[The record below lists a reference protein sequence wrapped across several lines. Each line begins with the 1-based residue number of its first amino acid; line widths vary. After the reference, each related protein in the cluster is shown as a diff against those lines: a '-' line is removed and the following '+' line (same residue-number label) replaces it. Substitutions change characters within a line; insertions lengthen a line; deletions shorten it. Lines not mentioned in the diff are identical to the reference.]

1 MTTAPP
7 ARGPGRPIRIAVVG
21 LGVGRLHL
29 EALATMPERYTVH
42 AVCDLDPRR
51 LDEHAR
57 RFGARLATRA
67 LHEVLADDT
76 VELVDL
82 CTPPDG
88 HAGQIEQVLAAGR
101 HVVCEKPL
109 VASLAECDRVEA
121 AVARSGRHL
130 FPIFQSRF
138 GHGLQQ
144 LLHLKA
150 RGLARHALVATV
162 ETHWRRDAEYYA
174 TRWRGTWAGERG
186 GVCLTQAIHAHDMLT
201 QVLGPVDTV
210 FAQLATRAND
220 IEVEDCAAISL
231 RMADGSL
238 ASLSATLGAA
248 RNRSRLKFV
257 FGDLTVE
264 SDSPNPYRPARAP
277 WHVTARD
284 ERVEH
289 AVHAALADFV
299 PGLESFEHQFAAIHA
314 TLRAGAVPTVTL
326 AQAREALELVTAIY
340 ASAANGM
347 AVRLPLAPDHPARAD
362 WRPPA
367 GGFAKGLAPR

>member
-1 MTTAPP
+1 MNRA
-7 ARGPGRPIRIAVVG
+7 PIRIAVVG

-42 AVCDLDPRR
+42 ALCDLDSQR
-51 LDEHAR
+51 LDDNAR
-57 RFGARLATRA
+57 RFGAAHATKDLQA
-67 LHEVLADDT
+67 ILDDDA
-76 VELVDL
+76 VELVAL
-82 CTPPDG
+82 CTPPNG
-88 HAGQIEQVLAAGR
+88 HAAQIEQALAAGK

-109 VASLAECDRVEA
+109 VVSLAECDRIEA
-121 AVARSGRHL
+121 AVAASGRML
-130 FPIFQSRF
+130 FPVFQSRF

-150 RGLARHALVATV
+150 RGFARHALVATV
-162 ETHWRRDAEYYA
+162 ETHWRREAEYYA
-174 TRWRGTWAGERG
+174 TRWRGTWAGECG

-220 IEVEDCAAISL
+220 IEVEDCAAVAL

-248 RNRSRLKFV
+248 QNRSRLKFV

-277 WHVTARD
+277 WHFTPRD
-284 ERVEH
+284 ERVGQ
-289 AVHAALADFV
+289 AMHAALADFV

-314 TLRAGAVPTVTL
+314 TLRDGAAPAVTL

-340 ASAANGM
+340 ASAASGT
-347 AVRLPLAPDHPARAD
+347 AVRLPIAASHPAYAH

-367 GGFAKGLAPR
+367 GGFDKRVAPR